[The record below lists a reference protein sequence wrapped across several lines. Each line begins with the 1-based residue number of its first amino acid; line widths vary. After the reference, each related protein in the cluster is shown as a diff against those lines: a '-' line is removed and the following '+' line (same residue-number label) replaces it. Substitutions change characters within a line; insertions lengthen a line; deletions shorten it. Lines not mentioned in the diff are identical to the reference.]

1 MVDVVVF
8 GLAENLDVLLIKRPP
23 KEEADENEPF
33 PDHWAL
39 PGGHVEI
46 HETVEEAG
54 ERELYEETH
63 ARNVFMEQFHTFSGP
78 DRDPREP
85 TISTAFYALVR
96 PENLALKAGSDA
108 KETRWFSVQGL
119 PSKLAFDHEEVIA
132 RALERLRERVTRQPL
147 GFELL
152 PKKFTLGQLQA
163 LYEKVLGQPLDKRN
177 FRRDFLR
184 MGILDE
190 LPEREAQVSHRP
202 PKLYRFNKRTY
213 DNLKKTGFNFQI

>member
-1 MVDVVVF
+1 MVDVVIF
-8 GLAENLDVLLIKRPP
+8 GLAEELEALLIKRLP
-23 KEEADENEPF
+23 KEEAEEDEPF

-46 HETVEEAG
+46 HETVELAA
-54 ERELYEETH
+54 ERELFEETH
-63 ARNVFMEQFHTFSGP
+63 AHDVFMEQLHTFSGP

-96 PENLALKAGSDA
+96 PETLTLKAGSDA
-108 KETRWFSVQGL
+108 KETRWFSMQRL
-119 PSKLAFDHEEVIA
+119 PAKLAFDHADILA
-132 RALERLRERVTRQPL
+132 KALERLRSRIRHQPI

-152 PKKFTLGQLQA
+152 PKKFTLGQLQGV
-163 LYEKVLGQPLDKRN
+163 YEKILGQSLDKRN

-190 LPEREAQVSHRP
+190 MPGRYEQVSYRP

-213 DNLKKTGFNFQI
+213 DSLKKTGFNFQI

>member
-8 GLAENLDVLLIKRPP
+8 GIIDDLRTLFIKRQS
-23 KEEADENEPF
+23 KEEAPDEPF
-33 PDHWAL
+33 PNHWAL

-46 HETVEEAG
+46 HETVEQAG
-54 ERELYEETH
+54 ERELFEETN

-96 PENLALKAGSDA
+96 PDTLVLEARSDA
-108 KETRWFSVQGL
+108 KDIGWFSMNHL
-119 PSKLAFDHEEVIA
+119 PKLAFDHADILKM
-132 RALERLRERVTRQPL
+132 ALERLRDKALRQPI

-152 PKKFTLGQLQA
+152 PKKFSLGQLQSV
-163 LYEKVLGQPLDKRN
+163 YEKILGRALDKSN

-184 MGILDE
+184 MGILEE
-190 LPEREAQVSHRP
+190 LSEREEGVSHRP
-202 PKLYRFNKRTY
+202 SQLYRFNKRTY
-213 DNLKKTGFNFQI
+213 DNLKKTGFRFEI